1 MRWLA
6 NRIMS
11 RRAERIFNSIRRHL
25 PADGTIADIG
35 SGSGHNAER
44 IRTWTSLNVQEYDV
58 ADIHWTGPGPRL
70 IEERIPA
77 PDGCFQAS
85 LLLYVLQYP
94 QDAVTLLQDVARITA
109 GPIVLLQSTCQGRVS
124 RLALGVREFFFGR
137 FGYFLA
143 HSAGLVLAASCP
155 LMPLRYYT
163 YSSLLA
169 DLTAAGLSVVEES
182 KTGWF
187 GIRRYLL
194 VLRRTRTDS

>member
-6 NRIMS
+6 NLIML
-11 RRAERIFNSIRRHL
+11 RRAERIFSSIRRHL

-35 SGSGHNAER
+35 SGTGHNAEK
-44 IRTWTSLNVQEYDV
+44 IRTRTKLNVQEYDV

-70 IEERIPA
+70 IDEQIPA

-85 LLLYVLQYP
+85 LLLYVLAYP

-124 RLALGVREFFFGR
+124 RSALSVREFFFGR
-137 FGYFLA
+137 LGYFLA
-143 HSAGLVLAASCP
+143 NLLGLLFASFCP

-163 YSSLLA
+163 YSNLVA
-169 DLTAAGLSVVEES
+169 DFTAAGLSVMEES
-182 KTGWF
+182 ETGWF
-187 GIRRYLL
+187 GIRRYLF
-194 VLRRTRTDS
+194 VLMRTDS